1 MMMTLL
7 RALLALLA
15 VLAGAAHAADEFLDP
30 EIAFKHSVQVLD
42 ANTVQ
47 VRFDI
52 APGYYMYRERFAFA
66 DTAGAPITPEPL
78 PAGKRKFDET
88 FQKEVETYRDAVVI
102 RLPLQAARSASLSLT
117 AQGCA
122 DAGLCYPPMTREVRL
137 DAAAAAPGA
146 AASAAP
152 GAAAATAATAAP
164 RAAPSAAADEQGRI
178 AAVFAERNLLTGML
192 VFFGLGLLLTFTP
205 CVLPMVP
212 ILSSIITGQGTAVTK
227 QRGAAL
233 AASYVMGMA
242 LVYTGIG
249 VAAGLAGEG
258 LAAFLQKPPV
268 LAAFAGLL
276 TLLALS
282 MFGLYELQLPA
293 ALRDRLDGIS
303 QKQQGGRF
311 AGVFVM
317 GALSAVIVGPCV
329 TAPLAGTLVYIAQT
343 RDAVFGGAM
352 LLAMALGMGV
362 PLIAIGIGAGA
373 LLPRAGLWM
382 ENVKRFFGVLL
393 IATAL
398 WMLNPVLPVWT
409 QMLLWASLFILCG
422 VWLSVLDPLPA
433 QAGALARLGKGVG
446 ALCVLLGAVLAV
458 GVASGGRDLL
468 QPLAHLR
475 GPAAGVPSAAGVTAQ
490 AAAARSAGHGF
501 KVVRTVG
508 EYEAALQAARGQP
521 VLVDVWAQW
530 CTSCKE
536 MENITFADAGVS
548 AAMQGFTKIQIDVT
562 DNTPDQRALL
572 KRFGLFGPPAVLV
585 HPRGEADTSRKL
597 VGYVPPE
604 PFGRF
609 LAESVSRVN

>member
-7 RALLALLA
+7 RALLALFAL
-15 VLAGAAHAADEFLDP
+15 LAGAAHAADDFLDP

-66 DTAGAPITPEPL
+66 DAGGAPITPEPL

-102 RLPLQAARSASLSLT
+102 RLPLQAARSATLTLT

-137 DAAAAAPGA
+137 DAG
-146 AASAAP
+146 
-152 GAAAATAATAAP
+152 GAAAASSASVGQSGPATSARPNTAAP
-164 RAAPSAAADEQGRI
+164 AAADEQGRI

-233 AASYVMGMA
+233 AASYVLGMA

-446 ALCVLLGAVLAV
+446 ALCVLLGTVLAV

-475 GPAAGVPSAAGVTAQ
+475 SPAAAAPAPGATAQ
-490 AAAARSAGHGF
+490 AAAPRSAGHGF

-536 MENITFADAGVS
+536 MESITFADAGVS

-597 VGYVPPE
+597 VGYVAPE